1 MTAAAHTPQSWLA
14 HVPVP
19 LFASVMG
26 LSGLGLAWRRAGQDL
41 GWPPLIGETILALGA
56 IAFLALV
63 LLYVAKLIRH
73 PAMVAA
79 EFAHPVRSSFFAA
92 ATIGLMLLSV
102 GLLPHAPKLGEIV
115 WMTASAA
122 HLAVALAVFR
132 QWFAHNID
140 IRHSNPAWFIPVVGN
155 IVAPLGAA
163 VYGYPE
169 IGWFFFSVGVT
180 FWLVLFPIILN
191 RIIFHDQLPAKFMPT
206 LVILLAPPSV
216 SFLSYLGL
224 NDGQI
229 DGFARILFFVA
240 VFTAMLIMVLSS
252 LFVRAPFAL
261 SWWAYTFPSAAFALA
276 SIRYHAAVGGPVSGI
291 AAQVLLIAAT
301 VVVFLVLA
309 RTLLALFAGKLFVAE
324 N

>member
-1 MTAAAHTPQSWLA
+1 MEATIKTQSWLA

-26 LSGLGLAWRRAGQDL
+26 LSGLGLAWRRAAQDL
-41 GWPPLIGETILALGA
+41 GWPSAIGEGVLLLGA
-56 IAFLALV
+56 LAFTALAV
-63 LLYVAKLIRH
+63 LYLGKLIRH
-73 PAMVAA
+73 PGMVVA
-79 EFAHPVRSSFFAA
+79 EFIHPVRSSFFAA

-102 GLLPHAPKLGEIV
+102 GLAPHAPKTGEIV
-115 WMTASAA
+115 WMIASAA

-155 IVAPLGAA
+155 IVAPLGAVA
-163 VYGYPE
+163 YGYPE
-169 IGWFFFSVGVT
+169 VGWFFFSVGVT

-191 RIIFHDQLPAKFMPT
+191 RIIFHDQLPARFMPT

-229 DGFARILFFVA
+229 DGFARMLFFVA
-240 VFTAMLIMVLSS
+240 LFTAMLIVVLSS
-252 LFVRAPFAL
+252 LFVRTPFAL

-276 SIRYHAAVGGPVSGI
+276 TIRYHAAVGGPVSSVLAHGL
-291 AAQVLLIAAT
+291 LLIATAI
-301 VVVFLVLA
+301 VFLVLA
-309 RTLLALFAGKLFVAE
+309 RTLLALVAGRLFVPE
-324 N
+324 S